1 MNFSKL
7 TDMDTT
13 TVLLYNGN
21 TMKEGKGEEM
31 LATLVPLFDENM
43 TVKAYSLFTQKKNF
57 LLNPSLQG
65 TGANDGAGQIQGLE
79 LIENMGIE
87 TLSKDKEVFV
97 TVNNISLF
105 TDIESQCNAPHE
117 RLVLLMDKSITPE
130 EMYLNRLKELK
141 ESGYKLAIR
150 KLPVQSFEPYRQLL
164 MLMDYILLD
173 HKKIDITKARIYFS
187 KVYPNIKLC
196 AGNIQTQEIF
206 DDLKKE
212 GGYQLYEGE
221 FYRMPVTKGEVEIAP
236 LKVNYIE
243 LLNIVNEPDFDL
255 TKAADVIG
263 RDTALVI
270 SLLKMVN
277 HMTVNSEITS
287 IRHAAAMLG
296 QRELKK
302 WINTAVTN
310 QLCADKPNEIM
321 RLSLLRAKFA
331 ENLALVFDMAGQSGE
346 LFLMGLF
353 SVLDLIIGKPMAEAL
368 QLVKVSKEIRDALIE
383 EKGHF
388 SSVYLFMKQYENANW
403 QEIDRMMLLGNM
415 DSNMVYEAYTSA
427 LRWYRDL
434 FS

>member
-1 MNFSKL
+1 
-7 TDMDTT
+7 
-13 TVLLYNGN
+13 
-21 TMKEGKGEEM
+21 M
-31 LATLVPLFDENM
+31 LATLVPMFDETM

-57 LLNPSLQG
+57 LLNPSLLG
-65 TGANDGAGQIQGLE
+65 TGANDGAGQIHGLE
-79 LIENMGIE
+79 IIENMGIE
-87 TLSKDKEVFV
+87 TLSRDKEVFV
-97 TVNNISLF
+97 AVNNISLF
-105 TDIESQCNAPHE
+105 SDIEAQCEAPHE
-117 RLVLLMDKSITPE
+117 RIVLLMDKSVTPD
-130 EMYLNRLKELK
+130 EMYLNRLKALK
-141 ESGYKLAIR
+141 QSGYKLAIH

-164 MLMDYILLD
+164 LLMDYILLD
-173 HKKIDITKARIYFS
+173 HKRIDITKARIYFS

-206 DDLKKE
+206 EELKEE

-221 FYRMPVTKGEVEIAP
+221 FYRMPITKGDVEIAP

-310 QLCADKPNEIM
+310 QLCADKPSEIM
-321 RLSLLRAKFA
+321 RLSLLRAKFS
-331 ENLALVFDMAGQSGE
+331 ENLAPVFELGAQSGE

-353 SVLDLIIGKPMAEAL
+353 SVLDLIIGKPMEEAL
-368 QLVKVSKEIRDALIE
+368 QLVKVSKEIREALIE
-383 EKGHF
+383 GKGHF
-388 SSVYLFMKQYENANW
+388 SPVLTFVKQYENANW
-403 QEIDRMMLLGNM
+403 QEIDRTMLLDNM
-415 DSNMVYEAYTSA
+415 NSEEVYEAYVGA

>member
-1 MNFSKL
+1 
-7 TDMDTT
+7 
-13 TVLLYNGN
+13 
-21 TMKEGKGEEM
+21 M
-31 LATLVPLFDENM
+31 LAILVPMFDETM

-57 LLNPSLQG
+57 LLNPSLLG
-65 TGANDGAGQIQGLE
+65 TGANDGAGQIHGLE
-79 LIENMGIE
+79 IIENMGIE
-87 TLSKDKEVFV
+87 TLSRDKEVFV
-97 TVNNISLF
+97 AVNNISLF
-105 TDIESQCNAPHE
+105 SDIEAQCKAPHE
-117 RLVLLMDKSITPE
+117 RIVLLMDKSVTPD
-130 EMYLNRLKELK
+130 EMYLTRLKELK
-141 ESGYKLAIR
+141 QSGYKLAIH

-164 MLMDYILLD
+164 LLMDYILLD

-206 DDLKKE
+206 EELKEE

-221 FYRMPVTKGEVEIAP
+221 FYRMPVTKGDVEIAP
-236 LKVNYIE
+236 LKINYIE

-296 QRELKK
+296 QRDLKK

-310 QLCADKPNEIM
+310 QLCADKPSEIM
-321 RLSLLRAKFA
+321 RLSLLRAKFS
-331 ENLALVFDMAGQSGE
+331 ENLAPVFELGAQSGE

-353 SVLDLIIGKPMAEAL
+353 SVLDLILGKPMEEAL
-368 QLVKVSKEIRDALIE
+368 QLVKVSKEIQEALIE
-383 EKGHF
+383 EKGRF
-388 SSVYLFMKQYENANW
+388 SPVLAFVKQYENANW
-403 QEIDRMMLLGNM
+403 QEIDRTMLLDNM
-415 DSNMVYEAYTSA
+415 SSEEVYEAYVGA

>member
-1 MNFSKL
+1 
-7 TDMDTT
+7 
-13 TVLLYNGN
+13 
-21 TMKEGKGEEM
+21 M
-31 LATLVPLFDENM
+31 LATLVPMFDETM

-57 LLNPSLQG
+57 LLNPSLLG
-65 TGANDGAGQIQGLE
+65 TGANDGAGQIHGLE
-79 LIENMGIE
+79 IIENMGIE
-87 TLSKDKEVFV
+87 TLSRDKEVFV
-97 TVNNISLF
+97 AVNNISLF
-105 TDIESQCNAPHE
+105 SDIEAQCEAPHE
-117 RLVLLMDKSITPE
+117 RIVLLMDKSVTPD
-130 EMYLNRLKELK
+130 EMYLNRLKALK
-141 ESGYKLAIR
+141 QSGYKLAIH

-164 MLMDYILLD
+164 LLMDYILLD

-206 DDLKKE
+206 EELKEE

-221 FYRMPVTKGEVEIAP
+221 FYRMPITKGDVEIAP

-310 QLCADKPNEIM
+310 QLCADKPSEIM
-321 RLSLLRAKFA
+321 RLSLLRAKFS
-331 ENLALVFDMAGQSGE
+331 ENLAPVFELGAQSGE

-353 SVLDLIIGKPMAEAL
+353 SVLDLIIGKPMEEAL
-368 QLVKVSKEIRDALIE
+368 QLVKVSKEIREALIE
-383 EKGHF
+383 GKGHF
-388 SSVYLFMKQYENANW
+388 SPVLTFVKQYENANW
-403 QEIDRMMLLGNM
+403 QEIDRTMLLDNM
-415 DSNMVYEAYTSA
+415 NSEEVYEAYVGA